1 MRVSARLSDLLPH
14 ARKKPMQNNFSSPP
28 KAVFFDLDDTLFDH
42 LHSTRQGLQVI
53 CQAYPCF
60 QEHPAEALFADYT
73 RLLDEVHLLVLRG
86 SLAPEEKSLERFRRF
101 FSLYDVE
108 SEDLPA
114 AIEHA
119 ARLHRTTYQASRQV
133 VVGALPLLEYLH
145 GKVKIAV
152 VTNNIVVEQVEKLRH
167 LQLAHLVD
175 ELVVSEETGF
185 IKPDPRIFQVALQRV
200 GCDAK
205 DVVMVGDAWQ
215 ADVLGAT
222 RAGIRAVWLNRTG
235 MACPDPGLAVEL
247 ASFEPL
253 EETLGALLGSAVSLE
268 MQSPVLWKE

>member
-1 MRVSARLSDLLPH
+1 
-14 ARKKPMQNNFSSPP
+14 MQQAFSSPP

-42 LHSTRQGLQVI
+42 LYSTRQGLQTI

-60 QEHPAEALFADYT
+60 QQQPIEVLLADYA
-73 RLLDEVHLLVLRG
+73 RLLDEAHLLVLEG
-86 SLAPEEKSLERFRRF
+86 GLAPEEKRLERMKRF
-101 FSLYDVE
+101 FLLHGAAT
-108 SEDLPA
+108 EDLPA

-119 ARLHRTTYQASRQV
+119 ANLHRATYQASWQTV
-133 VVGALPLLEYLH
+133 AGARPLLEYLY

-152 VTNNIVVEQVEKLRH
+152 VTNNTVEKQVEKLHR

-185 IKPDPRIFQVALQRV
+185 IKPDPRIFQVALQRI
-200 GCDAK
+200 GCTAQDG
-205 DVVMVGDAWQ
+205 VMIGDAWK

-222 RAGIRAVWLNRTG
+222 RVGMRAIWLNRTG
-235 MACPDPGLAVEL
+235 IACPDPDLAVEI

-253 EETLGALLGSAVSLE
+253 EEALGAILGSTVSLE
-268 MQSPVLWKE
+268 I